1 MTPREIFDR
10 QMEYIQAKAVE
21 PLIDNNYNEDAE
33 LISLVGEPFVVKGAD
48 ALKTHFKNY
57 LKQAGEFQNIELTK
71 IIETEDTIAIE
82 ASVTL
87 NQNNQLIEV
96 NVYDAFHLE
105 NGKIARHF
113 TGIK

>member
-10 QMEYIQAKAVE
+10 QMEYLQAKAVD

-33 LISLVGEPFVVKGAD
+33 LISLVGDPFVVKGSA
-48 ALKTHFKNY
+48 ALKTHFRNY
-57 LKQAGEFQNIELTK
+57 LAQTGDFQEIVLTK
-71 IIETEDTIAIE
+71 VVESEDTFALE
-82 ASVTL
+82 AQVTL
-87 NQNNQLIEV
+87 NQNGIQIG
-96 NVYDAFHLE
+96 VYDAFHLQ